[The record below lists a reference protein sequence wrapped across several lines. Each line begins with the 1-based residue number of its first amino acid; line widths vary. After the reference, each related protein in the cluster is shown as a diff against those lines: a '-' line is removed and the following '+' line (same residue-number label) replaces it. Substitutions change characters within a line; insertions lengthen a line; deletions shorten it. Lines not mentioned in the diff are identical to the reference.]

1 MEPLHFSELL
11 ESLNQESSSKD
22 KKTLVQTSAGKN
34 TFTSYQVAEM
44 LEHFSF
50 SKDQLQTLEVLRPRI
65 SDIGNSFQLMDVFT
79 FAKDKKRASQLL
91 GQPEDVESALNM
103 LKHREFSQGVE
114 MPAAMEP
121 SAFSGLLQVL
131 DRQSFPKEKLY
142 LIELAAFRNTFTS
155 NQVVQL
161 MEKLKF
167 SRHKLRL
174 LEIIH
179 YRITDPENNFHI
191 ISAFERG
198 LDKKRA
204 SELLK

>member
-1 MEPLHFSELL
+1 MEPLQFSELL
-11 ESLNQESSSKD
+11 KSLNQESSSKD
-22 KKTLVQTSAGKN
+22 KKTLVQTAAGKN
-34 TFTSYQVAEM
+34 TFTSYQAAEI

-50 SKDQLQTLEVLRPRI
+50 SKDQLRTLEVLRPRI

-91 GQPEDVESALNM
+91 GQPEDVKSALNL
-103 LKHREFSQGVE
+103 LKHRELSQGLE
-114 MPAAMEP
+114 MPAAMEQ
-121 SAFSGLLQVL
+121 SAFSGLLEVL
-131 DRQSFPKEKLY
+131 DKQYFPKEKLH

-155 NQVVQL
+155 NQIVQL
-161 MEKLKF
+161 LKKLNF

>member
-11 ESLNQESSSKD
+11 ESLNQQSSSKE
-22 KKTLVQTSAGKN
+22 KKALVQTAAGKN
-34 TFTSYQVAEM
+34 TFTSYQVSEM
-44 LEHFSF
+44 LDKFSF

-65 SDIGNSFQLMDVFT
+65 SDIGNTFQLMDVFT

-103 LKHREFSQGVE
+103 LKYRELSQGVE
-114 MPAAMEP
+114 MPAAMEQ
-121 SAFSGLLQVL
+121 SDFSGLLGVL

-161 MEKLKF
+161 LEKFKF
-167 SRHKLRL
+167 SRHKLRVL
-174 LEIIH
+174 NIIH
-179 YRITDPENNFHI
+179 YRITDPENNFQI